1 MFGYIY
7 KCTYNNKIYIGESIN
22 ALDPNYIGSG
32 KYWRSVVKNNKKEV
46 VKTILETI
54 EAEDIK
60 TLKSIMHKREIYWIN
75 KFDSTNPNI
84 GYNIS
89 PGGCLMS
96 EESLLKMKINDSKA
110 IKHIMETT
118 DCKKRISK
126 SLKEYKQL
134 NGVSNEHKKHLSE
147 SLKGRNIGCNGDSR
161 SIQVYCVINGNKY
174 SFHNKI
180 QAAKWWYD
188 NFPFSENYA
197 EITYTRMINK
207 SINGLKLVYNKKPI
221 NQNIQWFKEIVDI
234 NNNTKVYCIFNNK
247 QYDFDNLFDAIKWWH
262 INYPISSEYEENV
275 YIDKLI
281 KNIKGFEI
289 SYHSI
294 VYNNIQWYRKE

>member
-22 ALDPNYIGSG
+22 AFDPNYIGSG
-32 KYWRSVVKNNKKEV
+32 KYWKSVIKNNKKEV

-134 NGVSNEHKKHLSE
+134 NGVSEEHK
-147 SLKGRNIGCNGDSR
+147 NI
-161 SIQVYCVINGNKY
+161 
-174 SFHNKI
+174 
-180 QAAKWWYD
+180 
-188 NFPFSENYA
+188 
-197 EITYTRMINK
+197 
-207 SINGLKLVYNKKPI
+207 
-221 NQNIQWFKEIVDI
+221 
-234 NNNTKVYCIFNNK
+234 
-247 QYDFDNLFDAIKWWH
+247 
-262 INYPISSEYEENV
+262 
-275 YIDKLI
+275 
-281 KNIKGFEI
+281 
-289 SYHSI
+289 
-294 VYNNIQWYRKE
+294 